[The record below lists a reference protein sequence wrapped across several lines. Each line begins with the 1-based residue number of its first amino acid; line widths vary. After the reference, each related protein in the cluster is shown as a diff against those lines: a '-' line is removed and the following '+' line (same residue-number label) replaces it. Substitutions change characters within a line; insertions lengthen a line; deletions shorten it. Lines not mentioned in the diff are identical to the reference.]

1 MLLVAAERRH
11 GARCREAGRGVR
23 WQGDKQVQ
31 WPLLALLHP
40 GHVVPGLS
48 VSSGLAE
55 LRSSPSA
62 TLEDLIATVV
72 EYNDSLEDQ

>member
-1 MLLVAAERRH
+1 M
-11 GARCREAGRGVR
+11 
-23 WQGDKQVQ
+23 VQ

-40 GHVVPGLS
+40 GHFAPGLP

-62 TLEDLIATVV
+62 TLLDLIATLM
-72 EYNDSLEDQ
+72 EYNDSLEE